1 MKLIN
6 LFEDSQLSGHKEL
19 VTLVKREC
27 SAFLKIVKDPT
38 EHLLLRG
45 LYPSSR
51 MERILDDKVI
61 RADVRK
67 DRRPTDTAKDVSE
80 FVDNWLD
87 RKFDGRFRSEALF
100 CVGDKRL
107 ASKYGQVHVILPIG
121 GFNYC
126 WSPKYSDFYQDN
138 ARIVDSYSEDSGDT
152 YWENIKQALE
162 DGKYTDKKM
171 VDAITKFPRHEIMV
185 NCDSYFAIPLDYFN
199 KNFAPAW
206 DAFK

>member
-1 MKLIN
+1 M
-6 LFEDSQLSGHKEL
+6 
-19 VTLVKREC
+19 
-27 SAFLKIVKDPT
+27 
-38 EHLLLRG
+38 LLRG
-45 LYPSSR
+45 LTPSSG
-51 MERILDDKVI
+51 MTRILDDKVI

-67 DRRPTDTAKDVSE
+67 DRKPSDTPAKVSE

-100 CVGDKRL
+100 CVGDKKL

-138 ARIVDSYSEDSGDT
+138 TALINSFEPGDDEL
-152 YWENIKQALE
+152 WWKKQFWQNVEQTLE

-171 VDAITKFPRHEIMV
+171 VDAISKYPRHEIMV

-199 KNFAPAW
+199 KNFIPAW
-206 DAFK
+206 EAFK